1 MKKLLAIAALLMV
14 TTTAHAGQSYS
25 FQIEG
30 HKIRV
35 SAPKNCFS
43 LSCLQ
48 VSAPTISG
56 SGIKGLKSKRTDDTN
71 DVAVNSDAPAQKS
84 AAAPVEQTVAAPQSA
99 VERDATP
106 ASTQIASTAPAVRDE
121 IVSSATSTIAAV
133 EPAPAAAAPV
143 AAEASP
149 VGIWSTQDNKGNVRV
164 EQCGQNLCGYAADT
178 GVKILIN
185 MKPSNSKW
193 TGQIHDPESGRTYSS
208 TIALKGAN
216 TLRVQGCAFGGMF
229 CGGQTWKRIS

>member
-25 FQIEG
+25 FRIEG

-56 SGIKGLKSKRTDDTN
+56 SGIKGLRSKRAND
-71 DVAVNSDAPAQKS
+71 DVAVNSEAPVQK
-84 AAAPVEQTVAAPQSA
+84 AAAPVEQAVDAPQPP
-99 VERDATP
+99 VERDVAP
-106 ASTQIASTAPAVRDE
+106 ASTEIVSTTPAVRDDV
-121 IVSSATSTIAAV
+121 VSSATPTVAAV
-133 EPAPAAAAPV
+133 DPAPSADAPV

-185 MKPSNSKW
+185 MKPSKSKW
-193 TGQIHDPESGRTYSS
+193 TGQIHDPDSGRTYSS

-216 TLRVQGCAFGGMF
+216 TLRVQGCAFSGLF
-229 CGGQTWKRIS
+229 CGGQTWKRIG